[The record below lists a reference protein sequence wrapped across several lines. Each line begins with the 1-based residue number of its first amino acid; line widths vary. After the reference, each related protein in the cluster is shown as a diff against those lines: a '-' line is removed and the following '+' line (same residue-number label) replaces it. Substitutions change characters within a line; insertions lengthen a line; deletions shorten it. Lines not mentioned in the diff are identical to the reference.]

1 MATFHVQVEGMTGL
15 AIDNS
20 STPTEDELTQFLR
33 DGVIEVQNRCLAAVP
48 EEAMNFLRV
57 SAEQTSNNS
66 LDLNG
71 AKIVSVVREAEVND
85 DWRECRPIYPSL
97 QNRVTDK
104 TSIHYASSYNPAYTV
119 LENGKVS
126 VFPTPGASTKAFK
139 AYYVNNVPV
148 DKGEAALLHSH
159 SDIGFFDDSK
169 VYLVVLYASIKALE
183 HKMGFY
189 SHDDEDIELVQ
200 GIVANIN
207 SLKQQY
213 EAAFAAMYPQKQQ
226 GGR

>member
-1 MATFHVQVEGMTGL
+1 MATFHVQVEGITGL
-15 AIDNS
+15 AIDGS
-20 STPTEDELTQFLR
+20 SAPTEDELTQFLK
-33 DGVIEVQNRCLAAVP
+33 DGVIEVQNRCLAAQPAEV
-48 EEAMNFLRV
+48 MNFLRV

-71 AKIVSVVREAEVND
+71 ATIVSVVREAESNN
-85 DWRECRPIYPSL
+85 DWRDCRPIPPSL

-119 LENGKVS
+119 LEDGKVN
-126 VFPTPGASTKAFK
+126 VYPTPGSSTKAFK
-139 AYYVNNVPV
+139 VYYVNNVPV

-189 SHDDEDIELVQ
+189 SHDDEDVELVQ
-200 GIVANIN
+200 GITANIS